1 LASRRALGHAEK
13 LNHPI
18 GVDELATAAGVSRPT
33 LELGFRES
41 FDISPQRFLRRVRL
55 NGLHPDLRRAK
66 PGQASV
72 TEAAMHWGFVEL
84 GRTGVEYRQLFG
96 EYPSTTLAR
105 DGRIDCRRYADAL
118 AFSASGNGDDPQY

>member
-41 FDISPQRFLRRVRL
+41 FDISPQRF
-55 NGLHPDLRRAK
+55 LRRAK